1 MCYVNGS
8 VMYIDVFSNCKC
20 AVDRCAADAVTQGN
34 PLECV
39 HKLVQQRS
47 GIQVE
52 VFLTVAS

>member
-1 MCYVNGS
+1 
-8 VMYIDVFSNCKC
+8 MYIDVFSNCKC
-20 AVDRCAADAVTQGN
+20 AVDRCAADSVTQGN